1 MKMEIED
8 LGRKFA
14 TGELSIDQTASE
26 LMKLRKVPTE
36 NFSQK
41 KAELK
46 KLLEKTKQ
54 GTISQE
60 QFLDETM
67 KITCDMSDKEHEI
80 GEQEGYDFF
89 PLTEFS
95 EDRTVELVK
104 KIIARKYVPWD
115 FGVEILLQ
123 IGINILLGLKEKPK
137 QRITAYGIIVAS
149 LGLAL
154 TETEVDKALSQVIN
168 EHKQIRQ
175 HPELRF
181 CSNMTV
187 KDVLKHR

>member
-1 MKMEIED
+1 MEIED

-14 TGELSIDQTASE
+14 TGEVSIDQAASE
-26 LMKLRKVPTE
+26 LMNLRKVPTE
-36 NFSQK
+36 NFSQM

-46 KLLEKTKQ
+46 KLLEKAKQ

-67 KITCDMSDKEHEI
+67 KITCDMSDKEYEI
-80 GEQEGYDFF
+80 GEQKGYKFF
-89 PLTEFS
+89 PFTGFS
-95 EDRTVELVK
+95 KDRTVELVK
-104 KIIARKYVPWD
+104 KILERKYVPWD

-137 QRITAYGIIVAS
+137 QRITAYGIIIAS

-154 TETEVDKALSQVIN
+154 PETEVDKALSQVIN

-175 HPELRF
+175 HPELRI

-187 KDVLKHR
+187 KDVLKHE